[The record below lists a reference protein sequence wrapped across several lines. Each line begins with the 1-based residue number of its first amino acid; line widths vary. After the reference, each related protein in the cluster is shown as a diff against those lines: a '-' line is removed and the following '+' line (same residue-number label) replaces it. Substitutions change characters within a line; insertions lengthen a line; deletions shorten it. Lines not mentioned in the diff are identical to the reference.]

1 MSRRIRVVIADDH
14 AVMRSGLRLLLESQ
28 ADMRVVDDCG
38 THQEVL
44 ATLERNRGGVD
55 VVSLDLS
62 MPGGSAGALI
72 EDVVRGHPGVGVV
85 VLTMHDDAGH
95 ARRALAAG
103 ARGYVVK
110 SAADLELLAAI
121 RTVADG
127 GSHVG
132 QAVGGE
138 RVVAPKRPAGGG
150 APLDT
155 LSEREREVLVLVAQ
169 GHTNQQ
175 IADRL
180 FLSVKTIESYRSR
193 LMAKLGLTNRAEL
206 TQVALDAGLMDGTAG
221 G

>member
-1 MSRRIRVVIADDH
+1 MSRAIRVLIADDH

-28 ADMRVVDDCG
+28 SDMRVVDECG

-44 ATLERNRGGVD
+44 AALLKHRGGVD
-55 VVSLDLS
+55 IVSLDLS

-72 EDVVRGHPGVGVV
+72 EDIVRSHPGVGVV
-85 VLTMHDDAGH
+85 VLTMHDDASH

-110 SAADLELLAAI
+110 SAADRELLAAI
-121 RTVADG
+121 RAVADG
-127 GSHVG
+127 RTHVG

-138 RVVAPKRPAGGG
+138 PVVDPKRPVRGGS
-150 APLDT
+150 PLDT
-155 LSEREREVLVLVAQ
+155 LSDREREVLVLVAQ

-180 FLSVKTIESYRSR
+180 YLSVKTVESYRAR

-206 TQVALDAGLMDGTAG
+206 TTFALEAGLMSG

>member
-1 MSRRIRVVIADDH
+1 MSRAIRVLIADDH

-28 ADMRVVDDCG
+28 ADMRVVDECG

-44 ATLERNRGGVD
+44 AALAKHRGGID
-55 VVSLDLS
+55 IVSLDLS

-72 EDVVRGHPGVGVV
+72 EDVVRSHPGVGVV
-85 VLTMHDDAGH
+85 VLTMHDDASH

-110 SAADLELLAAI
+110 SAADRELLAAI
-121 RTVADG
+121 RAVAEG
-127 GSHVG
+127 HTHVG

-138 RVVAPKRPAGGG
+138 PVLDPKRPAGGG
-150 APLDT
+150 SPLDT
-155 LSEREREVLVLVAQ
+155 LSDREREVLVLVAQ

-180 FLSVKTIESYRSR
+180 FLSVKTIESYRAR

-206 TQVALDAGLMDGTAG
+206 TTFALEAGLMSTG
-221 G
+221 